1 MAAWPTTAWTGWP
14 TMRRPGPRTRR
25 CPPSAVPLPTA
36 DDVVTGNRFR
46 SLVILTGAGISAES
60 GLGTFRDKDGLW
72 TQYDL
77 NDVAT
82 PEGFLRNPR
91 SEEHTSELQ
100 SLMRNSYAVFCLKKK
115 KKIYMSTKTNQNIYS
130 KKQ

>member
-60 GLGTFRDKDGLW
+60 GLGTFRDTDGLW

-82 PEGFLRNPR
+82 PEGFLRNPALVHGFYNAR
-91 SEEHTSELQ
+91 R
-100 SLMRNSYAVFCLKKK
+100 RNLVAEIGSANV
-115 KKIYMSTKTNQNIYS
+115 
-130 KKQ
+130 